1 MFFII
6 RPIDHLNKSK
16 LSKYPSILTLYKDG
30 LPLSKSKHFCATP
43 TGLFQLLCWMTL
55 LHGRVQ
61 TIGNRGAGFLQ
72 LCNSLLNFNLS
83 NTFKILIW
91 QAVVKIGYYSSAN
104 KVSGLNTEE

>member
-6 RPIDHLNKSK
+6 IDHLNKSK
-16 LSKYPSILTLYKDG
+16 LSKYPSILTLNTASPCQNQDISAPHT
-30 LPLSKSKHFCATP
+30 L
-43 TGLFQLLCWMTL
+43 TGLFQLLYWMTL

-61 TIGNRGAGFLQ
+61 TVGNRGAGFLQ

-104 KVSGLNTEE
+104 KVLGLNIEE

>member
-1 MFFII
+1 M
-6 RPIDHLNKSK
+6 LKTAS
-16 LSKYPSILTLYKDG
+16 
-30 LPLSKSKHFCATP
+30 PLSKSRHSCATP
-43 TGLFQLLCWMTL
+43 TGLFQLLYWMTL

-72 LCNSLLNFNLS
+72 LCSSLLNFNLS

-104 KVSGLNTEE
+104 KVSGLNIEE

>member
-16 LSKYPSILTLYKDG
+16 LSKYPSILTLYKEG

-43 TGLFQLLCWMTL
+43 TGLFQLLYWMTL

-61 TIGNRGAGFLQ
+61 TNVIGNRGAGFLQ
-72 LCNSLLNFNLS
+72 LYNSLLNFNLS

-91 QAVVKIGYYSSAN
+91 QAVVKIGY
-104 KVSGLNTEE
+104 

>member
-6 RPIDHLNKSK
+6 IDYLNKSK
-16 LSKYPSILTLYKDG
+16 LSKYPSILTQKTASPCQNQDISA
-30 LPLSKSKHFCATP
+30 PRTP
-43 TGLFQLLCWMTL
+43 TGLFQLLYWMTL

-72 LCNSLLNFNLS
+72 LCNSLLYFNLS
-83 NTFKILIW
+83 NTFKILTW

-104 KVSGLNTEE
+104 KVSGLNIEE